1 MEGSTTG
8 SGGGGGGS
16 GGGGPAPFLVKTY
29 EMVDDSCTDEIVSW
43 SENNNSFIVWNPTE
57 FASLLLR
64 NYFKHNNFS
73 SFIRQLNT
81 YGFRKIHH
89 EQWEFAN
96 AYFVKGQ
103 KHLLN
108 NIHRKKPIHSHNSQG
123 SHGDPERLAFEEEI
137 EKLSNE
143 KTTIQSN
150 ISNFKQNISTAK
162 LHLEELQQRLDGMEK
177 RQKNLLNLFER
188 ELQNP
193 KFVEQIYQKIES
205 LNLSGHNKKRRI
217 PHVEKSFVDND
228 SNFGIMEVG
237 NMNIFRE
244 DFCSKLNLLSTT
256 SSNEDGEST
265 HNKILC
271 EGELPKEI
279 LGFASGKEGHSLSC
293 SPSVNPISEHT
304 DNGACFT
311 FDMDSCLLQSGKLNS
326 LEPKTGESDCDQIC
340 CILSLT
346 LTSSPAQDISPQIDG
361 QEIRKSVESSFH
373 TNEHKEC
380 DFGAFSNKNLDNVVT
395 NLASSIESPS
405 NDQAIIAAP
414 VKDRVNDLFWSQYL
428 TE

>member
-1 MEGSTTG
+1 MESSTTG
-8 SGGGGGGS
+8 SGGGGGS
-16 GGGGPAPFLVKTY
+16 PAPFLVKTY

-43 SENNNSFIVWNPTE
+43 SESNNSFIVWNPTE
-57 FASLLLR
+57 FARLLLR

-96 AYFVKGQ
+96 EYFVKDQ

-108 NIHRKKPIHSHNSQG
+108 RIHRKKPIHSHNNSQG
-123 SHGDPERLAFEEEI
+123 SHVDPERLAFEEEI

-177 RQKNLLNLFER
+177 RQKNLLNLFEK

-217 PHVEKSFVDND
+217 PHVAENSFVDND
-228 SNFGIMEVG
+228 SNFGITEVG

-256 SSNEDGEST
+256 SSNEDGESA
-265 HNKILC
+265 HNKMLC
-271 EGELPKEI
+271 EGELPKET
-279 LGFASGKEGHSLSC
+279 LTFA
-293 SPSVNPISEHT
+293 SPSVNSISEHT

-311 FDMDSCLLQSGKLNS
+311 FDMDSCLSQSGKLNS
-326 LEPKTGESDCDQIC
+326 SEPKSAESDCDQIC
-340 CILSLT
+340 CLLSLT
-346 LTSSPAQDISPQIDG
+346 LASSPAIDISAQIDC
-361 QEIRKSVESSFH
+361 QEIGKPVESRFH
-373 TNEHKEC
+373 TNDHKEC
-380 DFGAFSNKNLDNVVT
+380 DIGAFSNRNLDNVVT
-395 NLASSIESPS
+395 SLASLIESPS
-405 NDQAIIAAP
+405 NNQGIPAAP

>member
-1 MEGSTTG
+1 
-8 SGGGGGGS
+8 
-16 GGGGPAPFLVKTY
+16 
-29 EMVDDSCTDEIVSW
+29 
-43 SENNNSFIVWNPTE
+43 
-57 FASLLLR
+57 
-64 NYFKHNNFS
+64 
-73 SFIRQLNT
+73 
-81 YGFRKIHH
+81 GFRKIHH

-96 AYFVKGQ
+96 EYFVKDQ

-108 NIHRKKPIHSHNSQG
+108 NIHRKKPIHSHNNSQG
-123 SHGDPERLAFEEEI
+123 SHVDPERLAFEEEI

-162 LHLEELQQRLDGMEK
+162 LHLEDLQQRLDSMEK

-205 LNLSGHNKKRRI
+205 LNLSGHNKKRRF
-217 PHVEKSFVDND
+217 PHVVENSFVDND
-228 SNFGIMEVG
+228 SNFGITEVG

-265 HNKILC
+265 HNKMLC
-271 EGELPKEI
+271 EGELPKET
-279 LGFASGKEGHSLSC
+279 LGFVSGKECHLLSC
-293 SPSVNPISEHT
+293 SPSVNLISDHA

-311 FDMDSCLLQSGKLNS
+311 FDMDSCLLQGGKFNS
-326 LEPKTGESDCDQIC
+326 SEPKSGESDCDQIC
-340 CILSLT
+340 CLLSLT
-346 LTSSPAQDISPQIDG
+346 MASSPAQDISSQIDC
-361 QEIRKSVESSFH
+361 QEIGKSIESRFH
-373 TNEHKEC
+373 TNDHI
-380 DFGAFSNKNLDNVVT
+380 GAFSNRNLDNVVT
-395 NLASSIESPS
+395 SLASSIVSPS
-405 NDQAIIAAP
+405 NDQGIPAAP